1 MSQGQLA
8 MSLPGDGDDIIAEK
22 CEDDDDKVK
31 DVKDGVNVLK
41 MLNHSDQT
49 ILKVDINK

>member
-1 MSQGQLA
+1 MILLMA
-8 MSLPGDGDDIIAEK
+8 
-22 CEDDDDKVK
+22 DDDKVK

-49 ILKVDINK
+49 ILKVDINISR